1 MLTVSE
7 VTMLKDLIKLADHLD
22 LMGEEDEASL
32 IDEILPHLDK
42 INEDAEYKTEKNVYC
57 QRSFTNEIG
66 NEIDISVDLIEN
78 KESSP
83 RDPDMMPAVF
93 PSVMVRISG
102 PNSSSEN
109 MLTKVEAEKL
119 CECLSEALDKASSE
133 VLKTASASKYNY
145 MLQTQLSSI
154 SEKANIILDILK
166 KGMPLEDWMETYVAQ
181 ADLMMDNIFDKITL
195 GEVQVHPCGCK
206 GICNCA

>member
-1 MLTVSE
+1 
-7 VTMLKDLIKLADHLD
+7 
-22 LMGEEDEASL
+22 
-32 IDEILPHLDK
+32 
-42 INEDAEYKTEKNVYC
+42 
-57 QRSFTNEIG
+57 
-66 NEIDISVDLIEN
+66 
-78 KESSP
+78 
-83 RDPDMMPAVF
+83 
-93 PSVMVRISG
+93 
-102 PNSSSEN
+102 
-109 MLTKVEAEKL
+109 
-119 CECLSEALDKASSE
+119 
-133 VLKTASASKYNY
+133 

>member
-7 VTMLKDLIKLADHLD
+7 VMMLKDLIKLADHLD

-42 INEDAEYKTEKNVYC
+42 IEYKKEKNIYC
-57 QRSFTNEIG
+57 QRNFINEVG
-66 NEIDISVDLIEN
+66 NEIDISVDLIEDEN
-78 KESSP
+78 FSP
-83 RDPDMMPAVF
+83 EHPDMMPAIF
-93 PSVMVRISG
+93 PSVMVKISG

-119 CECLSEALDKASSE
+119 CECLSEALDKNSSE
-133 VLKTASASKYNY
+133 VLKTASASKHNY
-145 MLQTQLSSI
+145 MLQTQLLSI
-154 SEKANIILDILK
+154 SEKAKLVLDILK

-181 ADLMMDNIFDKITL
+181 ADLMMDNIFDKIML
-195 GEVQVHPCGCK
+195 GESQVYSCGCK
-206 GICNCA
+206 GVCNCA

>member
-7 VTMLKDLIKLADHLD
+7 VIMLKDLIKLADHLD
-22 LMGEEDEASL
+22 LMGEEEEASL
-32 IDEILPHLDK
+32 IDEILPHLGK
-42 INEDAEYKTEKNVYC
+42 INEDTEYKKEKNIYC

-66 NEIDISVDLIEN
+66 NEIDISVDLIEDEN
-78 KESSP
+78 FSP
-83 RDPDMMPAVF
+83 SDPDMMPAIF
-93 PSVMVRISG
+93 PSVMIRISG

-119 CECLSEALDKASSE
+119 CECLSEALDKASPE
-133 VLKTASASKYNY
+133 VLKTASASKHNY

-154 SEKANIILDILK
+154 SQKANIILDFLK

-195 GEVQVHPCGCK
+195 GELEVHSCGCK